1 MQAISKITTQQ
12 IQQAQM
18 MPKSASL
25 PLIGSVPQLLQ
36 KQMGF
41 FVDAWK
47 EHGDIYE
54 LDLGLITAV
63 IVNHPDYARHV
74 LLDNWRNYGKGGE
87 MYDSIR
93 TFVGNS
99 VLTMENEA
107 WKKRRRILQP
117 QFHRQHLAGLT
128 DLMVETIDECFT
140 EWDKYAETGEAFDVS
155 AEFNKITMTV
165 ILRAMFGRDLQ
176 TDLLDEIADTLSYV
190 IDYIL
195 AMLVTG
201 KIPDW
206 IPFTGKKR
214 YQDALNEFDTFLY
227 DIIEQRRNSS
237 DERNDL
243 LAMLLN
249 LVDEE
254 TGEGLSDIE
263 LRDETA
269 TVFAAGYE
277 TTSVAMTWGLHQ
289 LTENPEIADKLA
301 QSVDDGLSG
310 KLPAFEN
317 FRELGYARQVMEETM
332 RLYPPAYFVPRQAI
346 DRDII
351 GGHRIDAGQL
361 VFVMT
366 LIIQQHPDFWDNPQA
381 FDPERFATDNTES
394 LHPLAYLPFGAG
406 QRKCVGQDFALIEGT
421 LILSQFAQRY
431 RVLPVPEKKAET
443 ALSITLGNKD
453 GVWIRIEKR

>member
-1 MQAISKITTQQ
+1 MQAVSRITTQE
-12 IQQAQM
+12 IQQAQLL
-18 MPKSASL
+18 PKSSGL
-25 PLIGSVPQLLQ
+25 PLIGSVPGLLQ

-54 LDLGLITAV
+54 LDLGLISAV
-63 IVNHPDYARHV
+63 IVNHPDYAQHV
-74 LLDNWRNYGKGGE
+74 LRDNWRNYGKGGE

-93 TFVGNS
+93 TFVGTS
-99 VLTMENEA
+99 VLTLENEA

-128 DLMVETIDECFT
+128 HLMVEAIDECLA
-140 EWDKYAETGEAFDVS
+140 EWDKYAATGEAFDVS
-155 AEFNKITMTV
+155 SEFNKITMTV

-176 TDLLDEIADTLSYV
+176 TDSLGELGDTLRYV
-190 IDYIL
+190 LGYML
-195 AMLVTG
+195 AQMVTG
-201 KIPDW
+201 KMPDW

-214 YQDALNEFDTFLY
+214 YQESLNEFDAFLY

-249 LVDEE
+249 LVDDE
-254 TGEGLSDIE
+254 TGESLTDLE

-277 TTSVAMTWGLHQ
+277 TTSVAMTWALYQ
-289 LTENPEIADKLA
+289 LSQNPDIADKLT
-301 QSVDDGLSG
+301 QSVDSLSG
-310 KLPAFEN
+310 NLPAFED
-317 FRELGYARQVMEETM
+317 FHELGYARQVMEETM
-332 RLYPPAYFVPRQAI
+332 RLYPPAYFIPRQAN

-361 VFVMT
+361 IFVMT
-366 LIIQQHPDFWDNPQA
+366 LIIQQHPDFWDNPQV
-381 FDPERFATDNTES
+381 FDPERFAGETTR
-394 LHPLAYLPFGAG
+394 HPLAYLPFGAG
-406 QRKCVGQDFALIEGT
+406 QRKCIGQDFALMEGT
-421 LILSQFAQRY
+421 MILTQFAQRY

-443 ALSITLGNKD
+443 ALSTTLGNKG